1 MTEAEF
7 NDKLARAK
15 VLFDEKLKAAAEK
28 SVPFANYV
36 ASKRSGNAIYISGQ
50 LPRDL
55 LDGGKVITG
64 KADNNDNIFDAKYAA
79 AMCAMQVLLVI
90 GNECIEKKDEW
101 TGGLGIRCKTEMNFS
116 KIKSCVQLQVFV
128 NSAPDFIN
136 QHLVANGASDLIYEY
151 LVKSVSRQESCNVM
165 CGAPYLCGD
174 NIINGRKY
182 EARLQHYK
190 NIVAQHTRCA
200 VGVATLPLGAL
211 VEVGAVFE
219 M

>member
-15 VLFDEKLKAAAEK
+15 VLFDEKVKTGAEK

-36 ASKRSGNAIYISGQ
+36 ASKKSGNTIYISGQ

-79 AMCAMQVLLVI
+79 AMCAMQVLLVLK
-90 GNECIEKKDEW
+90 NEVGD
-101 TGGLGIRCKTEMNFS
+101 LSNV
-116 KIKSCVQLQVFV
+116 KSCVQLQVFV
-128 NSAPDFIN
+128 NSAADFVN
-136 QHLVANGASDLIYEY
+136 QHLVANGASDLVCEY
-151 LVKSVSRQESCNVM
+151 LEKS
-165 CGAPYLCGD
+165 
-174 NIINGRKY
+174 
-182 EARLQHYK
+182 
-190 NIVAQHTRCA
+190 VAQHTRCA

-211 VEVGAVFE
+211 VEVGAVFDI
-219 M
+219 

>member
-15 VLFDEKLKAAAEK
+15 VLFDEKLKAEAEK

-36 ASKRSGNAIYISGQ
+36 ASKKSGNTIYISGQ

-79 AMCAMQVLLVI
+79 AMCAMQVLMVLKNEI
-90 GNECIEKKDEW
+90 GDLKKV
-101 TGGLGIRCKTEMNFS
+101 
-116 KIKSCVQLQVFV
+116 KSCVQLQVFV

-136 QHLVANGASDLIYEY
+136 QHLVANGASDLVCEY
-151 LVKSVSRQESCNVM
+151 LDKISGNKS
-165 CGAPYLCGD
+165 
-174 NIINGRKY
+174 I
-182 EARLQHYK
+182 
-190 NIVAQHTRCA
+190 AQHTRCA

-219 M
+219 I